1 MVHWAF
7 QNDQFLPLDE
17 VKLSLAD
24 SGFTFGATITDQCR
38 TYRQQPFLLNEHLHR
53 FFRSADLVQMKVP
66 YSFDRIKEMV
76 IELLDRCKKQHAA
89 AEWILTWLLT
99 PGEIGYFLGKSGGIL
114 QAQPHFLAYGYPLQA
129 DRFAD
134 YYSRGAVVMLARKTC
149 SVPAHVLPP
158 QVKQRS
164 RLHWWM
170 AEQEVKARHPQAQA
184 LLLDAQG
191 HMTETASANILFVR
205 HGYVLSPKRT
215 NILNGI
221 SLQVTEAICRQEGI
235 PFQETDL
242 DENDIQVAEEA
253 CLCSTPYG
261 IAPIGQIED
270 KIFPVHG
277 TMFKRLQL
285 AWQRYVDSQLNS

>member
-1 MVHWAF
+1 MAHWAF

-66 YSFDRIKEMV
+66 YSFDRIKEIL
-76 IELLDRCKKQHAA
+76 IEILDRCKQQNAA

-99 PGEIGYFLGKSGGIL
+99 PGEIGYFLGKPCGIL
-114 QAQPHFLAYGYPLQA
+114 QAQPHFLAYGYPIQT

-134 YYSRGAVVMLARKTC
+134 YYSHGAMVMLARNTC
-149 SVPAHVLPP
+149 SVPATVLPP

-170 AEQEVKARHPQAQA
+170 AEQEVKKRHPHAQA
-184 LLLDAQG
+184 LLLDSQG
-191 HMTETASANILFVR
+191 HITETASANILFVR
-205 HGYVLSPKRT
+205 QGYVLSPKRA
-215 NILNGI
+215 NILHGI
-221 SLQVTEAICRQEGI
+221 SLQVTEAICRREGI
-235 PFQETDL
+235 SFQETDL
-242 DENDIQVAEEA
+242 DENDIKVVEEA
-253 CLCSTPYG
+253 FLCSTPYG
-261 IAPIGQIED
+261 IAPIGKIED
-270 KIFPVHG
+270 TILPVQG
-277 TMFKRLQL
+277 NMFNRLQL